1 MPKRY
6 FQFQCMR
13 ESAPSD
19 QVIGLIEKPPLP
31 PVFPSGGE
39 MSANQRNADAHSSGL
54 HQVIGLMGAGKAR
67 LSENLPTYS
76 RVSSIQY
83 KKNINILGKPS
94 FVKLKIFL

>member
-1 MPKRY
+1 
-6 FQFQCMR
+6 MR

-39 MSANQRNADAHSSGL
+39 MSENQRNADAHSSGL

-76 RVSSIQY
+76 RVSSI
-83 KKNINILGKPS
+83 
-94 FVKLKIFL
+94 